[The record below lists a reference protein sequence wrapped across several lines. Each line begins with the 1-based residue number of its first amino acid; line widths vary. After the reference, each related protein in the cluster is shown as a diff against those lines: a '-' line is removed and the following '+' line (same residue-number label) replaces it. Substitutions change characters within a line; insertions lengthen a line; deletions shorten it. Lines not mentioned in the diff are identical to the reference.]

1 MGIADEIK
9 NSFKHSNALF
19 NLIYLNLAVFLV
31 INIIHVFFFF
41 FVLDWDKVGL
51 VRWLEVPAYLPNLAH
66 KPWTIITYMFTH
78 EQFLHVLFNML
89 TLYWFGIIFLNYFD
103 EKKLLN
109 LYLLGGIAGAIFYM
123 LAFNLFPVF
132 HAALPVSAA
141 LGASASV
148 IAIMIAISVY
158 VPNNAIYLVLIGP
171 VKLKYIALFFIFL
184 DILSIP
190 IDNAGGHIAHLGGAF
205 FGWLFAS
212 QFKSGK
218 DITKWFGH
226 LMDALFSLFKPREKI
241 KISYRR
247 PADEIEYNSQKVAQ
261 QTEID
266 RILDKI
272 SRGGYESL
280 SKEEKDI
287 LFKMGK

>member
-1 MGIADEIK
+1 MSIAEEIK

-19 NLIYLNLAVFLV
+19 KLIYLNLAVFLV
-31 INIIHVFFFF
+31 INIVYVFFFLF
-41 FVLDWDKVGL
+41 GL
-51 VRWLEVPAYLPNLAH
+51 NREQIGFINWLEVPAYLPSLAH

-89 TLYWFGIIFLNYFD
+89 TLYWFGTLFLNYFD

-109 LYLLGGIAGAIFYM
+109 VYLLGGIAGAIFYI

-132 HAALPVSAA
+132 KSILPVSMA
-141 LGASASV
+141 LGASASA
-148 IAIMIAISVY
+148 IAIMIAISAY
-158 VPNNAIYLVLIGP
+158 VPDNSIQLILIGP
-171 VKLKYIALFFIFL
+171 VKLKYLAIFFIFL

-190 IDNAGGHIAHLGGAF
+190 VGNAGGHIAHLGGAF
-205 FGWLFAS
+205 FGWLFAY
-212 QFKSGK
+212 QFKSGR

-226 LMDALFSLFKPREKI
+226 LMDALFTLFKPREKI
-241 KISYRR
+241 KVTYRK
-247 PADEIEYNSQKVAQ
+247 PKDEIEYNTQKVSQ
-261 QTEID
+261 QKEID